1 MTEYF
6 VESSIHI
13 FRAYVFTNFRADFL
27 EDYRR
32 NFGGNVDLFESSRSV
47 LLNKIVINW
56 SKIDFE
62 PVKRYFAYWSCVFGS
77 FSDYSVY
84 GTQN

>member
-1 MTEYF
+1 MYF
-6 VESSIHI
+6 EPMFLRMFEPI
-13 FRAYVFTNFRADFL
+13 FWKNIVGIL
-27 EDYRR
+27 
-32 NFGGNVDLFESSRSV
+32 GGNVDLFESSRSV

-62 PVKRYFAYWSCVFGS
+62 PVKKVILHNGRVFFGS

>member
-6 VESSIHI
+6 VESSIH
-13 FRAYVFTNFRADFL
+13 VFRADFL

-32 NFGGNVDLFESSRSV
+32 NFGVIVGLFESSRSV

-62 PVKRYFAYWSCVFGS
+62 PVKNVMLHTGLVFFGS
-77 FSDYSVY
+77 FSDYSVHDA
-84 GTQN
+84 QN

>member
-6 VESSIHI
+6 VESSIH
-13 FRAYVFTNFRADFL
+13 VFRADFL

-32 NFGGNVDLFESSRSV
+32 NFGVIVGLFESSRSV

-62 PVKRYFAYWSCVFGS
+62 PVKKVILHNGRVFFGS